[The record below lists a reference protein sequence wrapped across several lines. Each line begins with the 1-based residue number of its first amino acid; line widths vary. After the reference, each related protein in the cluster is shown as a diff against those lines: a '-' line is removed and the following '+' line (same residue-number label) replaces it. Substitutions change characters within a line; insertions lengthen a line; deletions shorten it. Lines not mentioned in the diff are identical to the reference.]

1 MDTHDPLDGAIDWG
15 FETPRVRA
23 RLIDARDRA
32 LYRALYT
39 DSRMMAHIGPVLD
52 AAAADAVFEKACG
65 YNRESPMR
73 ARYWRLADRASD
85 AAIGMQSIVRSGAD
99 PGVVELGLMLLP
111 AWQGRRLGVEISDA
125 LLQALFGDR
134 WGVGAI
140 AATARHAPGN
150 ARVGRLGASLHFE
163 PEAQDDAALHE
174 WRMTKSAWLQR
185 GSR

>member
-1 MDTHDPLDGAIDWG
+1 MGAHDPIDDAIDWR

-39 DSRMMAHIGPVLD
+39 DPRMMAHIGPVLD
-52 AAAADAVFEKACG
+52 ATAAEVVFEKTCG

-73 ARYWRLADRASD
+73 ARYWRLADRDSD
-85 AAIGMQSIVRSGAD
+85 EAIGMQSIVRSGIEPD
-99 PGVVELGLMLLP
+99 VVELGLMLLP
-111 AWQGRRLGVEISDA
+111 AWQGRRLGVEITDA
-125 LLQALFGDR
+125 LLQGLFGDR
-134 WGVGAI
+134 WGVDAV

-150 ARVGRLGASLHFE
+150 ARVGYLGASLRFA
-163 PEAQDDAALHE
+163 PEAQDGAALHG